1 MRTLGLLFMTIM
13 VLAGPALAQKACTEM
28 WCREGFSLS
37 LGDAV
42 WKHGRYE
49 FYIKADD
56 MVVTCTATLPLRSDC
71 APSAQCS
78 HPDWQ
83 VGESG
88 CALPADA
95 QGFHEIASTAIPKHV
110 RVDITGPDGKT
121 ARAELPVAAQCGY
134 PNGKECDERQCCG
147 ATAQMAVVWR

>member
-1 MRTLGLLFMTIM
+1 MRIFFAFLIVMFLSGS
-13 VLAGPALAQKACTEM
+13 AYAEKACTEM
-28 WCREGFSLS
+28 WCREGFALA
-37 LGDAV
+37 LEGAA
-42 WKHGRYE
+42 WKPGKYE

-56 MVVTCTATLPLRSDC
+56 AAVTCTATLPLRSDC

-83 VGESG
+83 IGESG

-95 QGFHEIASTAIPKHV
+95 QGFHEISSTAMPQHV

-121 ARAELPVAAQCGY
+121 ARTELPVTAQCGY
-134 PNGKECDERQCCG
+134 PNGKECDKRQCCG
-147 ATAQMAVVWR
+147 ATASMMVEWR